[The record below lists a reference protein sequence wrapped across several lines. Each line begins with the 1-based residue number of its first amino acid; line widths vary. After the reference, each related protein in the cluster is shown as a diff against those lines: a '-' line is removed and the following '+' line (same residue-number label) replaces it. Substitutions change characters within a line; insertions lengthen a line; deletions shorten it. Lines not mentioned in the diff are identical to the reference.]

1 MDKNFNDIDKL
12 AKEAFENFETEFNP
26 EDWKLMEEKLN
37 KKEHLMPYIWLYKGT
52 EIMVFLLILFTAF
65 NFWNS
70 YKETK
75 TNATELTFAESKSVN
90 SDISEKIKAN
100 SVNNAV
106 NETQLA
112 NKIQQSKTGQE
123 IANNSSYNNSQS
135 TKSVNQPSLT
145 FKEANDALENR
156 ENANLTENANL
167 VDNTVQNSIFA
178 ESTTDLNA
186 TSNGESNNE
195 TFLYAKTINI
205 PALSFDKKK
214 LNPGDGVEE
223 GKGFGI
229 KTNFKF
235 PKIYRRQQRATF
247 YAGADI
253 NFNNSLGQG
262 KLGLSVGAL
271 IEQEISD
278 RFAVRS
284 GILMNR
290 KSFENVFEKTYVNP
304 IDENSIIQSEINQ
317 KTTVVMLSLPVFLN
331 TVLYR
336 DEKWKVSLSTG
347 FAAGML
353 SNRFVSG
360 TQRST
365 LSQASGTLTNISQL
379 NSGSYPKGVLQGGL
393 ASQNFFMSA
402 AIGADVERQLGDRIT
417 LFVQPM
423 FSHHLNKI
431 ESTEIYRQLSL
442 NAGIKTVIK

>member
-12 AKEAFENFETEFNP
+12 AREAFENFETAYNP

-52 EIMVFLLILFTAF
+52 EILVFLLIIFTAF
-65 NFWNS
+65 NFWQSNKESNENLSELSLANS
-70 YKETK
+70 KSHNSTVIDK
-75 TNATELTFAESKSVN
+75 TNVYNQNNATAKGQDDTQIGSSEKVIVNNSNNGNLLNANQASKSSTKFNGLNDAFDKSVN
-90 SDISEKIKAN
+90 SSLT
-100 SVNNAV
+100 
-106 NETQLA
+106 NETSF
-112 NKIQQSKTGQE
+112 K
-123 IANNSSYNNSQS
+123 
-135 TKSVNQPSLT
+135 VN
-145 FKEANDALENR
+145 
-156 ENANLTENANL
+156 
-167 VDNTVQNSIFA
+167 I
-178 ESTTDLNA
+178 
-186 TSNGESNNE
+186 
-195 TFLYAKTINI
+195 INI
-205 PALSFDKKK
+205 PTLSFDQKK

-247 YAGADI
+247 YAGADV

-262 KLGLSVGAL
+262 KLGLSIGAL

-284 GILMNR
+284 GLIMNR
-290 KSFENVFEKTYVNP
+290 KAFEKVFEKTYINP

-317 KTTVVMLSLPVFLN
+317 KSTLVMISLPVFLN

-353 SNRFVSG
+353 TNRIVTG

-365 LSQASGTLTNISQL
+365 VSQLSGSLTNISQL

-393 ASQNFFMSA
+393 AAQNFFMSA

-423 FSHHLNKI
+423 FSQNLNKI
-431 ESTEIYRQLSL
+431 EGNEMYRQLSL
-442 NAGIKTVIK
+442 NAGIKTVIR

>member
-12 AKEAFENFETEFNP
+12 AREAFENFETAYNP

-52 EIMVFLLILFTAF
+52 EILVFLLIIFTAF
-65 NFWNS
+65 NFWQSNKESNENLSELSLANS
-70 YKETK
+70 KSHNSTVIDK
-75 TNATELTFAESKSVN
+75 TNVYNQNNATAKGQDDTQIGSSEKVIVNNSNNGNLLNANQASKSSTKFNGLNDAFDKSVN
-90 SDISEKIKAN
+90 SSLTDN
-100 SVNNAV
+100 SKFADNAQLNPTITESNDLIV
-106 NETQLA
+106 ATDNAILANETSF
-112 NKIQQSKTGQE
+112 K
-123 IANNSSYNNSQS
+123 
-135 TKSVNQPSLT
+135 VN
-145 FKEANDALENR
+145 
-156 ENANLTENANL
+156 
-167 VDNTVQNSIFA
+167 I
-178 ESTTDLNA
+178 
-186 TSNGESNNE
+186 
-195 TFLYAKTINI
+195 INI
-205 PALSFDKKK
+205 PTLSFNQKK

-247 YAGADI
+247 YAGADV

-262 KLGLSVGAL
+262 KLGLSIGAL

-284 GILMNR
+284 GLIMNR
-290 KSFENVFEKTYVNP
+290 KAFEKVFEKTYDNP
-304 IDENSIIQSEINQ
+304 IDENSIIQSEISQ
-317 KTTVVMLSLPVFLN
+317 KSTLVMISLPVFLN

-353 SNRFVSG
+353 TNRIVTG

-365 LSQASGTLTNISQL
+365 VSQLSGSLTNISQL

-393 ASQNFFMSA
+393 AAQNFFMSA

-423 FSHHLNKI
+423 FSQNLNKI
-431 ESTEIYRQLSL
+431 EGNEMYRQLSL
-442 NAGIKTVIK
+442 NAGIKTVIR

>member
-12 AKEAFENFETEFNP
+12 AREAFENFETEFNP

-75 TNATELTFAESKSVN
+75 TNATELTFADSKTAK
-90 SDISEKIKAN
+90 SDITEKSKAN
-100 SVNNAV
+100 SLNIAENENKLTNN
-106 NETQLA
+106 
-112 NKIQQSKTGQE
+112 IQQSKTGQE
-123 IANNSSYNNSQS
+123 IVNSISNNNSRS
-135 TKSVNQPSLT
+135 TKSVNQSNSIL
-145 FKEANDALENR
+145 KEANNALLNI
-156 ENANLTENANL
+156 ENANNLENAKL
-167 VDNTVQNSIFA
+167 ADNTVNNSIVA
-178 ESTTDLNA
+178 ESTNGLN
-186 TSNGESNNE
+186 TSANSELNNE
-195 TFLYAKTINI
+195 TFLNAKTINI
-205 PALSFDKKK
+205 PSLSFEQKK

-247 YAGADI
+247 YAGADV

-304 IDENSIIQSEINQ
+304 IDENSIILSEINQ

-336 DEKWKVSLSTG
+336 DEKWKLSLSTG

-365 LSQASGTLTNISQL
+365 ISQASGTLTNISQL
-379 NSGSYPKGVLQGGL
+379 NAGSYPKGVLQGGL

-423 FSHHLNKI
+423 FSQNLNKI
-431 ESTEIYRQLSL
+431 ESTEMYRQITL